1 MLGAEDR
8 EIMLKKKRP
17 ASAGLNYIESLSL
30 KKPLKFLI
38 ILVEK
43 LVLK

>member
-8 EIMLKKKRP
+8 EIMLNKKDLLRRSKLHRI
-17 ASAGLNYIESLSL
+17 IESE
-30 KKPLKFLI
+30 KPLKFLI

-43 LVLK
+43 FILK